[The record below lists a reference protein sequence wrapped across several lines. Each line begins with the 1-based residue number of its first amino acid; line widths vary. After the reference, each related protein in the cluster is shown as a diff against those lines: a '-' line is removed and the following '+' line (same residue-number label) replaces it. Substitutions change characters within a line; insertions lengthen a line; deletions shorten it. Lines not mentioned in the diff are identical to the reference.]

1 MGMMRTVVMALV
13 VLLSGIAAA
22 VSAEPPLTLDA
33 EDMGARFGWTVRNGN
48 AELGEVGQAAP
59 GSILNS
65 YFQPSVFASLP
76 ERNCFPVTAE
86 EAGNRYLLVPGYKG
100 LAEYNLSLVPFRI
113 DRDGQAELSF
123 RARWVNGDDGQY
135 HDDTRVS
142 IDFRCRNADV
152 EYGSVSERYPVLES
166 RGCKLTKEWQ
176 TFTYTVPVKK
186 GFRYLTW
193 FRVSGRTASDAL
205 NGLCIDDIRLT
216 MGQDKAF
223 PEISLRLTNAGG
235 AYSIGE
241 RVLVAATALLP
252 GNMATADVAVH
263 VRRDWENDTV
273 KKISVKMLRDGAY
286 RSADGRSR
294 YTGSAEFTAERFG
307 SFNMTALAGNDPVAV
322 LGGDFVVLHTI
333 GETSPLQRKLG
344 GHYRLG
350 HTWGSLADNSA
361 AASSQNGLGI
371 ESIARDYARAGLRHG
386 MYAFDLK
393 RVQPEA
399 MRMDFTLADEEIAQL
414 EKAGV
419 KTIGCFGGWWIY
431 TDRSKRGDALVG
443 ALPDWFYDD
452 RYTRALPATAS
463 RKTARTLTEDV
474 WRFHV
479 NEIIA
484 RYGDRIRTW
493 MVQVEPQWVLP
504 ADEYAKLQKI
514 AYEAVK
520 KNDPSAFFIAG
531 DATSDAGYNLTGWFE
546 KLHAQGFEK
555 YLDAASFNPYGS
567 SLDYINGERFRYSGL
582 IERIRNILA
591 PGTALWEQELYYIAN
606 SKRPW
611 KPGEQSVFSAGDAQ
625 RHYLLG
631 LLHGLRGITA
641 IDGSAVYK
649 FGGGLNRP
657 DTTVLGDVSAGINAL
672 SHFLEGK
679 RTVERVGTA
688 SKLIHAGLFT
698 GDGEKASGVLWA
710 LSPSGMG
717 LRLAESAGVTFHD
730 NFGNTIAPGAVL
742 TLGLDPI
749 FLTGTPSAIRA
760 LLTKSSTVL
769 AEPVAVRTRSFGD
782 RTVIEVQNLT
792 GAKNVIAMGDAGF
805 PPVQVPFMTD
815 DAKRFVFKGKLA
827 KAEFR
832 AGLAGDTE
840 LQAGVIKP
848 LPDTGHYVLP
858 DTDGLALSAGS
869 DASVRLWAEG
879 GMLRMTV
886 RVKDAQVTAAPDENV
901 WNGDAAEV
909 FIDRAPFTRMDIDDF
924 NGKNIPGVSVRQY
937 MFAAVPT
944 AKGGIVRTVTEN
956 ASGRSVT
963 DSRAETKAIDV
974 DGGWGMEIAIPL
986 SEAVPLPGNDGII
999 GLNIEIARRDGERSL
1014 PKFRLFG
1021 TASQE
1026 SYRKR
1031 LHYALFKAPGVHKNL
1046 VLNGS
1051 AEAGMS
1057 GWSCIVKTAITS
1069 SDDGW
1074 SGRSARIELNEKPS
1088 WGPTLHAGR
1097 MSVRAEALGVGK
1109 YLMRCMV
1116 RGQKINSITLSL
1128 PGGTKREFK
1137 GAELPLPDRWTAYEA
1152 VLEVTE
1158 AKPDGYVAIAALTDR
1173 AVEDAWYLLDDV
1185 ELYRRE

>member
-1 MGMMRTVVMALV
+1 MRRALTCLAV
-13 VLLSGIAAA
+13 CAIAASLTADTGVLL
-22 VSAEPPLTLDA
+22 LDA
-33 EDMGARFGWTVRNGN
+33 EDIGARLGWTVRNGN
-48 AELGEVGQAAP
+48 AELGEAGLPAP
-59 GSILNS
+59 GATLLAF
-65 YFQPSVFASLP
+65 FQPSVFASMP
-76 ERNCFPVTAE
+76 ERDCFPLTAE
-86 EAGNRYLLVPGYKG
+86 EAGNRHVLVPGYKG
-100 LAEYNLSLVPFRI
+100 LAEYNLALAPFRI

-123 RARWVNGDDGQY
+123 RARWVSGEDGQY

-152 EYGSVSERYPVLES
+152 EYGSVNERYPVLES
-166 RGCKLTKEWQ
+166 RGCKPTKEWQ
-176 TFTYTVPVKK
+176 TFTYTVPIKK

-193 FRVSGRTASDAL
+193 FRVSGRTPMDAL
-205 NGLCIDDIRLT
+205 NGLCIDDVRLT
-216 MGQDKAF
+216 VGQDKSV
-223 PEISLRLTNAGG
+223 PSEICLRLTNAGG
-235 AYSIGE
+235 AYSYGE
-241 RVLVAATALLP
+241 RVRLAAAALLP
-252 GNMATADVAVH
+252 GNAGTADITLH

-273 KKISVKMLRDGAY
+273 KKISMKLLRDASY

-294 YTGSAEFTAERFG
+294 YTGSTDFTADRFG
-307 SFNMTALAGNDPVAV
+307 SFNTIALSGDAPLAV
-322 LGGDFVVLHTI
+322 LGGDFVVLHSL

-344 GHYRLG
+344 GHYRAHG

-371 ESIARDYARAGLRHG
+371 ASIARDYARAGLRHG

-399 MRMDFTLADEEIAQL
+399 NRMDFTVADEEIAQL

-419 KTIGCFGGWWIY
+419 RTIGCFGGWWIY

-452 RYTRALPATAS
+452 KYTRALPATG
-463 RKTARTLTEDV
+463 RKTARTLNEDV
-474 WRFHV
+474 WRYHV

-504 ADEYAKLQKI
+504 AEEYVKLQKI

-531 DATSDAGYNLTGWFE
+531 DATSDAGYNLTGWLE

-567 SLDYINGERFRYSGL
+567 SLDYINGERFRFSGL
-582 IERIRNILA
+582 IDRIRNILA
-591 PGTALWEQELYYIAN
+591 PGTALWEEELYFIAN

-631 LLHGLRGITA
+631 LLHGLRGVTA

-657 DTTVLGDVSAGINAL
+657 DTTVLGDVSAGMNAL

-679 RTVERVGTA
+679 RTVERVTTA
-688 SKLIHAGLFT
+688 SRLIHAGLFF
-698 GDGEKASGVLWA
+698 GEDDKASGVLWA

-717 LRLAESAGVTFHD
+717 LRLAEAAGITFFD
-730 NFGNTIAPGAVL
+730 LFGNRIAPGAVL
-742 TLGLDPI
+742 PLGLDPI
-749 FLTGTPSAIRA
+749 FLTGTPSAIRSVLA
-760 LLTKSSTVL
+760 TSSTVM

-782 RTVIEVQNLT
+782 RTAVEAQNLT
-792 GAKNVIAMGDAGF
+792 GAKNVIAIADAGF
-805 PPVQVPFMTD
+805 PPLQVSFMTD
-815 DAKRFVFKGKLA
+815 DAKRFVFKGKITKPDL
-827 KAEFR
+827 R
-832 AGLAGDTE
+832 AGLAGDAD
-840 LQAGVIKP
+840 LQTGTLKV
-848 LPDTGHYVLP
+848 LPDAGQYVLP
-858 DTDGLALSAGS
+858 EKDGLAISAGA
-869 DASVRLWAEG
+869 DASLRFWAEG
-879 GMLRMTV
+879 GMLRIQV
-886 RVKDAQVTAAPDENV
+886 RVKDAQITAAPDENV

-909 FIDRAPFTRMDIDDF
+909 FIDRAPFNRLDVDDF
-924 NGKNIPGVSVRQY
+924 NGKNIPGISVRQY

-944 AKGGIVRTVTEN
+944 TKGGAV
-956 ASGRSVT
+956 RSVSENSSGKA
-963 DSRAETKAIDV
+963 DGASRAGTRPLAV
-974 DGGWGMEIAIPL
+974 DGGWGYDISIPL
-986 SEAVPLPGNDGII
+986 SEAGPLPGNDGII
-999 GLNIEIARRDGERSL
+999 GLNIEITRRDGDKML

-1021 TASQE
+1021 GSAE
-1026 SYRKR
+1026 SWKRR
-1031 LHYALFKAPGVHKNL
+1031 LHYALFQIPGVQKNL
-1046 VLNGS
+1046 MLNGD
-1051 AEAGMS
+1051 AEDGMS
-1057 GWSCIVKTAITS
+1057 GWSCIVKTAIAS

-1097 MSVRAEALGVGK
+1097 MSVRAEVLVAGK

-1152 VLEVTE
+1152 MLDVTE
-1158 AKPDGYVAIAALTDR
+1158 AKPDGYAAIAALTDR
-1173 AVEDAWYLLDDV
+1173 AVEDAWYLVDDV
-1185 ELYRRE
+1185 ELYRLE